1 MPYFAGKTFENDFN
15 LNFTSYGNQ
24 NIFTALLFILFGRYH
39 ALLKKNNQNSIL
51 SNGESPVVQIRAEKK
66 KLS

>member
-1 MPYFAGKTFENDFN
+1 MSYFAGKTFENDFN

-39 ALLKKNNQNSIL
+39 ALLKKNNKNSIL
-51 SNGESPVVQIRAEKK
+51 SNGE
-66 KLS
+66 